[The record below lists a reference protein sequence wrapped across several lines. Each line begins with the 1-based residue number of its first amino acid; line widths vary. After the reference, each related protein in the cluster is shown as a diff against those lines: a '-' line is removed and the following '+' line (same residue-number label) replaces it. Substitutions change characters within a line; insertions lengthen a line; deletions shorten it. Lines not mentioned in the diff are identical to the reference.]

1 VEAENRRA
9 HEAGMQSALLS
20 RMSTKPLAQQVVTGA
35 NGAESANAQDGA
47 VRPRDSLF
55 HWCGTADSLRRT
67 NDRGARCSL
76 LEAYFGAVAEESIAP
91 AARYFLGSVLPAREG
106 RRLGVDPSL
115 IEQAIRDLTH
125 LSTRALRA
133 RAREYGDLAAAAADV
148 FAGRLPSGVSIID
161 VVRWAD
167 EMADANDATERR
179 TVLRDMFARLSALE
193 AQYVVRLLGGELQI
207 GVDEA
212 LIEEALATAF
222 SQPLDAVRR
231 AAALRGDI
239 GEVAALARRRMLTPL
254 SAAV

>member
-1 VEAENRRA
+1 
-9 HEAGMQSALLS
+9 
-20 RMSTKPLAQQVVTGA
+20 
-35 NGAESANAQDGA
+35 
-47 VRPRDSLF
+47 
-55 HWCGTADSLRRT
+55 
-67 NDRGARCSL
+67 
-76 LEAYFGAVAEESIAP
+76 
-91 AARYFLGSVLPAREG
+91 
-106 RRLGVDPSL
+106 
-115 IEQAIRDLTH
+115 
-125 LSTRALRA
+125 
-133 RAREYGDLAAAAADV
+133 V

-179 TVLRDMFARLSALE
+179 TVLRDLFARLSALE